1 MKKAYVTPRADK
13 MEFNYTD
20 NVVASGQ
27 GFTLREYVQGYTGC
41 RETATNNWFLNFVRE
56 NGCQQID

>member
-20 NVVASGQ
+20 NVVASQ
-27 GFTLREYVQGYTGC
+27 GYTLREYVQGYTGC
-41 RETATNNWFLNFVRE
+41 NKTPTDNWFVNWVRE
-56 NGCQQID
+56 NGCKQL